1 MHGHREEQ
9 GRRRLKDRESGGG
22 RGSKV
27 GAMMALRNLM
37 DGMRDEI
44 KDVGVNGGI
53 YRIEKW

>member
-1 MHGHREEQ
+1 
-9 GRRRLKDRESGGG
+9 
-22 RGSKV
+22 
-27 GAMMALRNLM
+27 MMALRNLM